1 MLVVMEL
8 VECSLGIA
16 EFQQVEFWVEDFLY
30 TEVHPL
36 PN

>member
-8 VECSLGIA
+8 VKCSLGIA
-16 EFQQVEFWVEDFLY
+16 ELQKVEFWVENFLY

-36 PN
+36 SD